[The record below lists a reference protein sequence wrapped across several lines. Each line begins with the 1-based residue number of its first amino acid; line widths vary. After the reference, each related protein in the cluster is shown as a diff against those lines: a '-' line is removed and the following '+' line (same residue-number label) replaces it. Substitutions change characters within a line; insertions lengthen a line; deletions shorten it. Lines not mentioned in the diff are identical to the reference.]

1 MFVSKSWPGQQGL
14 GRPLVGTGQSVKGVS
29 EAGGLTTHSC
39 WESSG
44 RELESNPPGWRS
56 EEPLEE
62 RRSRPGTRSQGPP
75 RSQGTGESPQRAFL
89 WEGVWFLLLH
99 GDLSIG
105 VVTPQSMQVGSERGC
120 LLRAVL
126 IKLSLVWFLPRTD
139 ASQRVHRTCLWR
151 VSPMGLRASP
161 PTTLSL
167 RKSHP
172 IFSSADRDPAPPV
185 CRNLQGRRQCGRL
198 RLPRSSAHNRYSAN
212 GTGLQAIIID
222 LKNCFIHTLLLY

>member
-44 RELESNPPGWRS
+44 RELESNPPGWR
-56 EEPLEE
+56 PLEE

-161 PTTLSL
+161 PTTVSPQISPHFLFCRQRSCTSRL
-167 RKSHP
+167 QEFTRTEAVRAP
-172 IFSSADRDPAPPV
+172 TSA
-185 CRNLQGRRQCGRL
+185 
-198 RLPRSSAHNRYSAN
+198 
-212 GTGLQAIIID
+212 
-222 LKNCFIHTLLLY
+222 TLLRTQQILSKWYWIASYNY